1 MRFAPGFT
9 ASAVGGRGGA
19 GRGGDCRRGRFS
31 FLQVKWGGTQSMHW
45 DRRFAIVVS
54 LIWAVLVSGAFF
66 LLAGI
71 HTAASPASASADNP
85 RVNVNGQIEY

>member
-1 MRFAPGFT
+1 
-9 ASAVGGRGGA
+9 
-19 GRGGDCRRGRFS
+19 
-31 FLQVKWGGTQSMHW
+31 MHW